1 MTAFSYPVGQA
12 PATQTNDSAAAGKVG
27 EFITSNIVVGSA
39 VALTTGTAANV
50 TSVSLTA
57 GDWDVCG
64 EVDLSTAATT
74 NVTGVSSAIS
84 SVSATL
90 PTPPNAT
97 APMGGGGMSFVR
109 MGGFVPS
116 TSTIGFCLPTGT
128 IRVSLSTTT
137 TIFLIGFANFTVS
150 TISAY
155 GHIGARRVR

>member
-74 NVTGVSSAIS
+74 NVTGVSSA
-84 SVSATL
+84 T
-90 PTPPNAT
+90 
-97 APMGGGGMSFVR
+97 
-109 MGGFVPS
+109 
-116 TSTIGFCLPTGT
+116 
-128 IRVSLSTTT
+128 
-137 TIFLIGFANFTVS
+137 
-150 TISAY
+150 
-155 GHIGARRVR
+155 